1 MIIVSTYP
9 NLSGQIDSG
18 SLLQQLQQTLEKLLP
33 SDVIVH
39 LLPPYPASGDGG
51 FAADDWFS
59 TRAGLG
65 CWRDVANW
73 ASNRELILDG
83 IYNHVGFA
91 HPWVKD
97 FFFGSKRRRSYL
109 CIRLGQQRRS
119 LVETRVVPAIP
130 ASVIRKV
137 TNHRP
142 S

>member
-97 FFFGSKRRRSYL
+97 FFSAPREDGPMYAYG
-109 CIRLGQQRRS
+109 LGDKGAAW
-119 LVETRVVPAIP
+119 LN
-130 ASVIRKV
+130 ASVLQFQPRSSA
-137 TNHRP
+137 R
-142 S
+142 